1 MHNHSAEKNMIF
13 LNILNPLTLPAKP
26 IDFGA
31 QTHRLWWPNTMRLD
45 AHVFSR
51 LEQTR

>member
-1 MHNHSAEKNMIF
+1 MNAGIWTKKVNLQTHNYSAQENLIF

-31 QTHRLWWPNTMRLD
+31 QTHC
-45 AHVFSR
+45 V
-51 LEQTR
+51 